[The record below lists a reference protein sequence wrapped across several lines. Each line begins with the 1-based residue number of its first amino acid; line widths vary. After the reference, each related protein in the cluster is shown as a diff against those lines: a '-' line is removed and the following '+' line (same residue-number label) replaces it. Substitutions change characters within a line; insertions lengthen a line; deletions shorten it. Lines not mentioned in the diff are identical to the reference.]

1 MEKKHSKS
9 VISCYIRFPTKD
21 YLLLKDYENI
31 PSFTSMIS
39 PLPDPL
45 VELEG
50 LTVLLLPLGPLGEE
64 GADSVPSLLSWS
76 LIIK

>member
-1 MEKKHSKS
+1 MKKKHSKS

-21 YLLLKDYENI
+21 YENI
-31 PSFTSMIS
+31 PSFTSIIS
-39 PLPDPL
+39 PRPDPL

-50 LTVLLLPLGPLGEE
+50 LTVLLLPLTPLGEE

>member
-1 MEKKHSKS
+1 
-9 VISCYIRFPTKD
+9 
-21 YLLLKDYENI
+21 
-31 PSFTSMIS
+31 MIS

-76 LIIK
+76 LIIKRCKKPGILNYNAT